1 MKTEISAA
9 PAACAVVQNLFAL
22 YAHDM
27 SEFVGIDVEDD
38 GRFAIPASLSSYW
51 EGPDASQRH
60 PFLVRAD
67 GKLAGF
73 ALIRQIGADPVT
85 LDMGEFF
92 ILRKYRRSG
101 LGRQVACALFD
112 RFAGDWEVRE
122 LPSNTTA
129 QAFWRRVIA
138 DYTREA
144 FTEGQE
150 FFAAHGREFVVQRF
164 RGGQSRSACHLLG
177 NPASPRQ

>member
-1 MKTEISAA
+1 MKIEVSPA
-9 PAACAVVQNLFAL
+9 PDDVAIVRNLFAL

-27 SEFVGIDVEDD
+27 SAFVGLDVGDD
-38 GRFAIPASLSSYW
+38 GAFAIPASVASYW
-51 EGPDASQRH
+51 SGPDASERF

-73 ALIRQIGADPVT
+73 ALVRRIVVDPDTYDV
-85 LDMGEFF
+85 GEFF

-101 LGRQVACALFD
+101 IGRFVARTLFD
-112 RFAGDWEVRE
+112 RFAGAWEVRE
-122 LPSNTTA
+122 LPANAAA
-129 QAFWRRVIA
+129 QAFWRRIIG

-144 FTEGQE
+144 FTERQE

-164 RGGQSRSACHLLG
+164 RS
-177 NPASPRQ
+177 

>member
-1 MKTEISAA
+1 MKIEVSPA
-9 PAACAVVQNLFAL
+9 PDGVAIVRNLFAL

-27 SEFVGIDVEDD
+27 SAFVGLDVGDD
-38 GRFAIPASLSSYW
+38 GAFAIPASVASYW
-51 EGPDASQRH
+51 SGPDASERF

-73 ALIRQIGADPVT
+73 ALVRRIVVNPDT
-85 LDMGEFF
+85 YDMGEFF
-92 ILRKYRRSG
+92 VLRKYRRSG
-101 LGRQVACALFD
+101 IGRFVARTLFD
-112 RFAGDWEVRE
+112 RFAGAWEMRE
-122 LPSNTTA
+122 LPSNAATQT
-129 QAFWRRVIA
+129 FWRRIIG

-164 RGGQSRSACHLLG
+164 RTGHDRPIA
-177 NPASPRQ
+177 

>member
-1 MKTEISAA
+1 VKIEVSPA
-9 PAACAVVQNLFAL
+9 PDDVAIVRNLFAL

-27 SEFVGIDVEDD
+27 SAFVGLDVGDD
-38 GRFAIPASLSSYW
+38 GAFAIPASVASYW
-51 EGPDASQRH
+51 SGPDASERF

-73 ALIRQIGADPVT
+73 ALVRRIVVDPDTYDV
-85 LDMGEFF
+85 GEFF

-101 LGRQVACALFD
+101 IGRFVARTLFD
-112 RFAGDWEVRE
+112 RFAGAWEVRE
-122 LPSNTTA
+122 LPANAAA
-129 QAFWRRVIA
+129 QAFWRRIIG

-144 FTEGQE
+144 FTERQE

-164 RGGQSRSACHLLG
+164 RS
-177 NPASPRQ
+177 

>member
-1 MKTEISAA
+1 MRIEISAA
-9 PAACAVVQNLFAL
+9 PDAFAVVQNLFAL

-38 GRFAIPASLSSYW
+38 GRFALPVSLAAYW
-51 EGPDASQRH
+51 QETDAPQRFQ
-60 PFLVRAD
+60 FLVRVD

-73 ALIRQIGADPVT
+73 ALVHRIVADPVT
-85 LDMGEFF
+85 DDMGEFF

-101 LGRQVACALFD
+101 LGRHVACGLFD
-112 RFAGDWEVRE
+112 HFVGDWEVRE
-122 LPSNTTA
+122 LPSNTLGQT
-129 QAFWRRVIA
+129 FWRRIIA
-138 DYTREA
+138 DYTLER

-164 RGGQSRSACHLLG
+164 RAG
-177 NPASPRQ
+177 